1 MRETDHMHTK
11 RIVAAVLLLS
21 GFLAGSIV
29 ARGAMAGETNSQQS
43 GEALSPSAR
52 ASVSAT
58 IANRPGFACER
69 LSRAV
74 TVRISPIPPLEGHLD
89 PVALPQSNCSDLAKV
104 LSLPL
109 EMPSDGAV
117 PAESPDDLLVVP
129 VGTSNITNSDYV
141 APSGHKHIIE
151 IIYNFE

>member
-1 MRETDHMHTK
+1 MRETSHMHTK
-11 RIVAAVLLLS
+11 RMAVAVLLLN
-21 GFLAGSIV
+21 GFLAGSII

-43 GEALSPSAR
+43 GEAFSSSAR

-58 IANRPGFACER
+58 IANRPGFTCER

-74 TVRISPIPPLEGHLD
+74 TVRISPIPPLDGHLD
-89 PVALPQSNCSDLAKV
+89 SVAFPQSNCSYLARA
-104 LSLPL
+104 LSLAL
-109 EMPSDGAV
+109 EVRSDGAV
-117 PAESPDDLLVVP
+117 PAESSDDLLVVP
-129 VGTSNITNSDYV
+129 VGTNNTTNSDYV